1 MGQFSVGELTEKIMG
16 IGQKIRKW
24 FNTCMIEKN
33 AAVVE
38 EMIRHNKRYGRISD
52 PGSRA
57 WFVLGLYFKYG
68 IMHKNPLQE
77 FEKGICRLPFPETGN
92 LRQVSLEEMLRRLK
106 KAEVVV
112 FDLWDVLVYMGL
124 DSYQTEALC
133 ECELLS
139 VGMSAFL
146 LENCILVNPFVR
158 KLWDA
163 LQEEGKRLFIY
174 NNSVCDD
181 RIAEQIIKKY
191 QYEGGLYREK
201 IDGAVHITTQKRSD
215 EDVLYNNV
223 NQLGNPYRTYY
234 EYNAVTNLTDRIV
247 NLLLHGENREKTV
260 FYEYG
265 LMCGGILTCGFCG
278 WLNELADRKNI
289 ELFLFV
295 ARDGDIMYRVYQ
307 KYYAKHDSAYLQFS
321 RFASFELIF
330 EEYPEEYID
339 KNIKPRMERK
349 GCDNSIGKILR
360 ECGLE
365 FVESYLPKE
374 TLTGT
379 DILNR
384 DNYDFFK
391 SFLLKHRREIAE
403 KFQVSCKAAEQ
414 YYTRVCGNHKK
425 ICVVDLGWHGK
436 SILYLKHF
444 MERKCG
450 MEVQITG
457 AMIGASGDTVTQ
469 DYIRRGLFD
478 TYVFEND
485 RWRSQSSRNGD
496 TMSDREIICTEA
508 LYSSVND
515 TLLRYKLGENGE
527 TVFVYGK
534 KNENVFAI
542 REIHGGILDFAQ
554 MFAEMQNQFKL
565 RVMPRDA
572 YTPLS
577 YMLKNKK
584 FLDLI
589 YGNYVEEAGALNGF
603 T

>member
-1 MGQFSVGELTEKIMG
+1 VGQFSVGELTEKIMG
-16 IGQKIRKW
+16 IGQKIRKL
-24 FNTCMIEKN
+24 FNTYMIEKN

-38 EMIRHNKRYGRISD
+38 EMIRHNKRYGRIGD
-52 PGSRA
+52 PRSRA

-77 FEKGICRLPFPETGN
+77 FEKRICRLSFPETEN
-92 LRQVSLEEMLRRLK
+92 LRQVSLEEMLLRLK

-139 VGMSAFL
+139 LGRSDSFS
-146 LENCILVNPFVR
+146 ENCILVNPFIR

-163 LQEEGKRLFIY
+163 LQKEGKRLFIY
-174 NNSVCDD
+174 NNSTCDD
-181 RIAEQIIKKY
+181 RIAEQIMKKY

-247 NLLLHGENREKTV
+247 NLLLHGENSEKTV

-289 ELFLFV
+289 DLFLFV
-295 ARDGDIMYRVYQ
+295 ARDGEIMHKIYE
-307 KYYAKHDSAYLQFS
+307 KYYAKHDSEYLLFS

-330 EEYPEEYID
+330 DEYPEEYID

-349 GCDNSIGKILR
+349 GCDNSVGRILR

-365 FVESYLPKE
+365 FVESCLPKE

-384 DNYDFFK
+384 DNYDLFK
-391 SFLLKHRREIAE
+391 SFLLEHRREIAE
-403 KFQVSCKAAEQ
+403 KFQTSCKAAEQ
-414 YYTRVCGNHKK
+414 YYAGVCGNHKK

-457 AMIGASGDTVTQ
+457 AMIGAAGDAVTQ
-469 DYIRRGLFD
+469 DYIRKGLID
-478 TYVFEND
+478 TYAFEND
-485 RWRSQSSRNGD
+485 WWRSQGSRNGEA
-496 TMSDREIICTEA
+496 MSDKEIICTEA
-508 LYSSVND
+508 LYSSAKD
-515 TLLRYKLGENGE
+515 TLLRYELGKNGE
-527 TVFVYGK
+527 TVFIYGK
-534 KNENVFAI
+534 KNENAVAI
-542 REIHGGILDFAQ
+542 HEIHRGILDFAQ
-554 MFAEMQNQFKL
+554 MFAKVQNQYKL

-572 YTPLS
+572 YTPLN
-577 YMLKNKK
+577 YMLKNKR

-589 YGNYVEEAGALNGF
+589 YENYVEEAGALNGF